1 MVLSEA
7 LSNKQ
12 KRPTNIYRNKF
23 KVNPA
28 KSALTK
34 IFDHIKNNK
43 RPIPVKNKPLQNSKR
58 KQFIIPRPRPAGFF
72 DNNLARAFLIPAIP
86 TLIGNE
92 TMSMYRICNFFLSE
106 GLGAGLAWVVAQ
118 SSGISASISSIGS
131 PTTNVTVSMTNNNS
145 PDITQSVLVTNTAIN
160 TNNDQ
165 DTINQSNTVTV
176 TNTNG
181 KRRRRKR
188 RRVIIEEPKHY
199 DVTIDVVQ
207 PMWSLKL

>member
-1 MVLSEA
+1 M
-7 LSNKQ
+7 
-12 KRPTNIYRNKF
+12 
-23 KVNPA
+23 
-28 KSALTK
+28 
-34 IFDHIKNNK
+34 
-43 RPIPVKNKPLQNSKR
+43 
-58 KQFIIPRPRPAGFF
+58 
-72 DNNLARAFLIPAIP
+72 
-86 TLIGNE
+86 
-92 TMSMYRICNFFLSE
+92 
-106 GLGAGLAWVVAQ
+106 AWVVAQ

-145 PDITQSVLVTNTAIN
+145 PDITQSVIVTNTAIN

-188 RRVIIEEPKHY
+188 RRVIIEEPQY
-199 DVTIDVVQ
+199 SDVTIDVVQ